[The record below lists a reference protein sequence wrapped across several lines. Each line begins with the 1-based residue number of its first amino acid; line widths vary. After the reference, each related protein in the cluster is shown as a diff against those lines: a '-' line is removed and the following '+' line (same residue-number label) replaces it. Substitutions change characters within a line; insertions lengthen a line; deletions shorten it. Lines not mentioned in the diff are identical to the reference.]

1 MSVNSINRRTVLDV
15 FHDAEAFVKSNYSEE
30 LEDVYKFLS
39 IKLSDIDK
47 EFFFL
52 QYIHVVYCSGFKYEI
67 VVKHWNQI
75 QNAYYNFDYEKVHEN
90 RDRVIKSA
98 LQIIRHHGK
107 IAAILETASWL
118 THSTEEYFRTFL
130 ELASKKIETFES
142 LPYIGKVTKYHLG
155 LCMGFDVVKPDVHI
169 QRLADHYGL
178 DPFEMCETLSEQT
191 GYPRRVV
198 DAILWRAS
206 EQGRVRLSSNP
217 MDKP

>member
-1 MSVNSINRRTVLDV
+1 MSLIQT
-15 FHDAEAFVKSNYSEE
+15 FHDAEAFVKSHFPQE
-30 LEDVYKFLS
+30 LDAVYRFLS
-39 IKLSDIDK
+39 IELSDIDK

-52 QYIHVVYCSGFKYEI
+52 QYIHVVYCSGFKYEV
-67 VVKHWNQI
+67 VVKHWPQI
-75 QNAYYNFDYEKVHEN
+75 QNAYYDFDYEKVDKN
-90 RDRVIKSA
+90 RDRSKQAA
-98 LQIIRHHGK
+98 LQIIRHQGK

-118 THSTEEYFRTFL
+118 THCDEKYFRTFL
-130 ELASKKIETFES
+130 ELASKKIDTFES

-206 EQGRVRLSSNP
+206 KQGHIHLVATT
-217 MDKP
+217 KEAKE